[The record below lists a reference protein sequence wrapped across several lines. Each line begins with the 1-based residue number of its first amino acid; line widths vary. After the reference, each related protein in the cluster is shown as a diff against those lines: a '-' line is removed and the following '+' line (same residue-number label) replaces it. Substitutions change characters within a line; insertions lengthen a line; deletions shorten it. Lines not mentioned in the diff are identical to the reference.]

1 MYTLNF
7 LITVDEFYKVT
18 AALPIIFL
26 LNQFQ
31 FINILLLDLA
41 NAIEQGECY

>member
-1 MYTLNF
+1 MAEDKYQQ
-7 LITVDEFYKVT
+7 VT
-18 AALPIIFL
+18 AALPILLL

-41 NAIEQGECY
+41 NAIEQGEGH